1 MFIYIIQKL
10 SRDKYS
16 QFVPSRVQLE
26 DEDAKFEI
34 SVSSGNLDS
43 FHEGNNRMMLVII
56 SFILVTLCSELC
68 FRLHSGLSFF

>member
-26 DEDAKFEI
+26 DEDTKFEI

>member
-68 FRLHSGLSFF
+68 FRLHSRLSFF

>member
-68 FRLHSGLSFF
+68 FR

>member
-43 FHEGNNRMMLVII
+43 FREGNNRMMLVII

>member
-43 FHEGNNRMMLVII
+43 FHEGNNRMILVII